1 MHLPYQKKLGA
12 RKMAQSVNCL
22 LGKHEKCSNP
32 IIQVKARL
40 GGMFLS
46 PRAVEAGP

>member
-1 MHLPYQKKLGA
+1 
-12 RKMAQSVNCL
+12 MAQSVKCL

-32 IIQVKARL
+32 IIEVKTRL

-46 PRAVEAGP
+46 LGLERQSRENPGFH